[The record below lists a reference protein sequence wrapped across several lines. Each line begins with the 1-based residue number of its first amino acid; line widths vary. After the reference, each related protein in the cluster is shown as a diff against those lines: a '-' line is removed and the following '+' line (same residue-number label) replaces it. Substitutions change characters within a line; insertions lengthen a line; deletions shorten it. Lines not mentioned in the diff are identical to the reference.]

1 MVSDSQSIR
10 ITPSSQHCNCNPYYS
25 LQCYLITL
33 LLPNFLSNIESPIP
47 RLRLQL
53 QFHSHLQLI
62 SPITIPPSLIPHS

>member
-25 LQCYLITL
+25 LQCLITL
-33 LLPNFLSNIESPIP
+33 LLPNSQYHIKSQI
-47 RLRLQL
+47 LRLQL